1 MMPKQLAEGL
11 KRRVKGAPPRPIVEN
26 ATHIN
31 VNTFKISS
39 LSRQKTYNM
48 PNISLR
54 YSWLSA
60 LRLSCEAVEFVIRSP
75 HRGTKGRV
83 QQFKLKPQK
92 VPFGVRYFFICDC
105 GEHVQKLYFVNQ
117 YLACQYCHR
126 LLYASQTID
135 RRNRPVLQA
144 ARIQA
149 FLDNKPRLFHKTQ
162 ERLRK
167 KLGDKAM
174 LPQTK
179 FGTRAASLIE

>member
-1 MMPKQLAEGL
+1 MAMPWQLREGL

-39 LSRQKTYNM
+39 LSPHKTYNM

-60 LRLSCEAVEFVIRSP
+60 LRLSCEAAEFVIRSP
-75 HRGTKGRV
+75 HRGTTGRV
-83 QQFKLKPQK
+83 QQFGLKP
-92 VPFGVRYFFICDC
+92 VTVGFGTRYYFICDC
-105 GEHVQKLYFVNQ
+105 GEHVQKLYFLNQ

-135 RRNRPVLQA
+135 RRNRPLLQAMRLESFLSKPRLMRKARERLTRKLGEKLMLAQGKYSTQA
-144 ARIQA
+144 AR
-149 FLDNKPRLFHKTQ
+149 
-162 ERLRK
+162 
-167 KLGDKAM
+167 
-174 LPQTK
+174 
-179 FGTRAASLIE
+179 LID